1 MVRMAVRRLTVP
13 SGAGPRLDAFLTK
26 AVPGFSKVQV
36 QRLLADGKVKV
47 NGKKAKPMRR
57 IVGGEEVE
65 LELPEL
71 QKAPESP
78 EGPKLPALYEDEKWL
93 VIDKP
98 SGLTVEPEADQP
110 SVVGLAAAQYGGFS
124 VGGVAQPGIAHRLD
138 KDTTGCLILSK
149 TDVALAELKQAFE
162 DKRIGKTYLAL
173 LWGVPPE
180 TGALDQPY
188 GRHPEDRR
196 RYTTRFSSARRARLS
211 WKRLEQFG
219 EEAALVEINLDTGR
233 THQIRAQFADLGHP
247 VLGDWLYGTAPAKA
261 AGFGRFALH
270 AARLTLEGL
279 TRRTLTLESPLP
291 DDFKNAVAALR
302 ARSSTPLGMNGDPFR
317 SE

>member
-1 MVRMAVRRLTVP
+1 MPA
-13 SGAGPRLDAFLTK
+13 GAGPRLDAFLTK

-65 LELPEL
+65 LDLPEA
-71 QKAPESP
+71 QKAAAAPG
-78 EGPKLPALYEDEKWL
+78 GPKLRALYEDAKWL

-98 SGLTVEPEADQP
+98 SGLVVEPERDQP
-110 SVVGLAAAQYGGFS
+110 SVVGLAAAQFGGFN
-124 VGGVAQPGIAHRLD
+124 VGGIAQPGVAHRLD
-138 KDTTGCLILSK
+138 KDTTGCLLLSK
-149 TDVALAELKQAFE
+149 TDDALGELKQAFE
-162 DKRIGKTYLAL
+162 DKRVGKTYLAL
-173 LWGVPPE
+173 VWGAPPE
-180 TGALDQPY
+180 TGKLDQPY
-188 GRHPEDRR
+188 GRHPEDPR
-196 RYTTRFSSARRARLS
+196 RYTTRFDSARRARLS

-247 VLGDWLYGTAPAKA
+247 VLGDWLYGTAAAKA

-270 AARLTLEGL
+270 AVRLSLEGL
-279 TRRTLTLESPLP
+279 TKKPLTLEAPMP
-291 DDFKNAVAALR
+291 EDFRSALTALR
-302 ARSSTPLGMNGDPFR
+302 AKSGRS
-317 SE
+317 

>member
-13 SGAGPRLDAFLTK
+13 SGAGPRLDAFLTR

-71 QKAPESP
+71 QKAPKSP
-78 EGPKLPALYEDEKWL
+78 DGPRLPALYEDAKWL

-110 SVVGLAAAQYGGFS
+110 SVVGLAAAQYGGFD
-124 VGGVAQPGIAHRLD
+124 VGGIAQPGIAHRLD

-149 TDVALAELKQAFE
+149 TDLALAELKQAFE
-162 DKRIGKTYLAL
+162 EKRIGKTYWAL
-173 LWGVPPE
+173 VWGAPPE
-180 TGALDQPY
+180 TGSLDQPY
-188 GRHPEDRR
+188 GRHPEDPR
-196 RYTTRFSSARRARLS
+196 RYTTRFPSARRARLS
-211 WKRLEQFG
+211 WKRLEQFAA
-219 EEAALVEINLDTGR
+219 EAALIEINLDTGR
-233 THQIRAQFADLGHP
+233 THQIRAQLADLGHP
-247 VLGDWLYGTAPAKA
+247 VLGDWLYGTAAAKA

-279 TRRTLTLESPLP
+279 TKRTITLESPLP
-291 DDFKNAVAALR
+291 EDFKTALEALR
-302 ARSSTPLGMNGDPFR
+302 ARSI
-317 SE
+317 

>member
-1 MVRMAVRRLTVP
+1 MAVRRLTVP
-13 SGAGPRLDAFLTK
+13 AGAGPRLDAFLTK

-65 LELPEL
+65 LDLPEA
-71 QKAPESP
+71 QKAPAAP
-78 EGPKLPALYEDEKWL
+78 GGPKLRALYEDAKWL

-98 SGLTVEPEADQP
+98 SGLVVEPARDQP
-110 SVVGLAAAQYGGFS
+110 SVVGLAAAQFGGFNV
-124 VGGVAQPGIAHRLD
+124 VGIAQPGVAHRLD
-138 KDTTGCLILSK
+138 KDTTGCLLLSK
-149 TDVALAELKQAFE
+149 TDDALGELKQAFE
-162 DKRIGKTYLAL
+162 DKRVGKTYLAL
-173 LWGVPPE
+173 VWGAPPE
-180 TGALDQPY
+180 TGKLDQPY
-188 GRHPEDRR
+188 GRHPEDPR
-196 RYTTRFSSARRARLS
+196 RYTTRFDSARRARLS

-247 VLGDWLYGTAPAKA
+247 VLGDWLYGTAAAKA

-270 AARLTLEGL
+270 AVRLSLEGL
-279 TRRTLTLESPLP
+279 TKKPLTLEAPMP
-291 DDFKNAVAALR
+291 EDFRSALTALR
-302 ARSSTPLGMNGDPFR
+302 AKSGRS
-317 SE
+317 

>member
-1 MVRMAVRRLTVP
+1 MPA
-13 SGAGPRLDAFLTK
+13 GAGPRLDAFITK
-26 AVPGFSKVQV
+26 AIPGFSKVQV

-65 LELPEL
+65 LDLPDL
-71 QKAPESP
+71 QKAPAAP
-78 EGPKLPALYEDEKWL
+78 ADGPKLPALYEDAKWL

-98 SGLTVEPEADQP
+98 SGLVVEPEKNQT
-110 SVVGLAAAQYGGFS
+110 SVVALAAAQYGGFD

-162 DKRIGKTYLAL
+162 EKRIGKTYLAL
-173 LWGVPPE
+173 VWGAPPE
-180 TGALDQPY
+180 SGSLDQPY
-188 GRHPEDRR
+188 GRHPEDPR
-196 RYTTRFSSARRARLS
+196 RYTTRFPSARRARLS
-211 WKRLEQFG
+211 WKKVEQFG

-247 VLGDWLYGTAPAKA
+247 VLGDWLYGTAAAKA

-279 TRRTLTLESPLP
+279 TKRPLTLE
-291 DDFKNAVAALR
+291 AALPEDFSKALEVLR
-302 ARSSTPLGMNGDPFR
+302 AKAS
-317 SE
+317 

>member
-1 MVRMAVRRLTVP
+1 MAVRRLTVP
-13 SGAGPRLDAFLTK
+13 AGAGPRLDAFLTK
-26 AVPGFSKVQV
+26 AVPGFTKVQV

-65 LELPEL
+65 LELPEVR
-71 QKAPESP
+71 QAPAAP
-78 EGPKLPALYEDEKWL
+78 GGPKLRALYEDAKWL

-98 SGLTVEPEADQP
+98 SGLVVEPERAQP
-110 SVVGLAAAQYGGFS
+110 SVVGLAAAQFGGFD
-124 VGGVAQPGIAHRLD
+124 VGGVAQPGVAHRLD
-138 KDTTGCLILSK
+138 KDTTGCLLLSK
-149 TDVALAELKQAFE
+149 TDAALGELKQAFE
-162 DKRIGKTYLAL
+162 DKRVGKTYLAL
-173 LWGVPPE
+173 VWGVPPE
-180 TGALDQPY
+180 SGKLDQPY
-188 GRHPEDRR
+188 GRHPEDPR
-196 RYTTRFSSARRARLS
+196 RYTTRFESARRARLS

-270 AARLTLEGL
+270 AARLSLEGL
-279 TRRTLTLESPLP
+279 TKRPLTLEAPLP
-291 DDFKNAVAALR
+291 EDFRSALEALR
-302 ARSSTPLGMNGDPFR
+302 AKSGRS
-317 SE
+317 

>member
-1 MVRMAVRRLTVP
+1 MAVRRLTVP
-13 SGAGPRLDAFLTK
+13 SGAGPRLDAFLVK

-36 QRLLADGKVKV
+36 MRLLADGKVKV
-47 NGKKAKPMRR
+47 NGKKAKPLRR
-57 IVGGEEVE
+57 IVGGEELE
-65 LELPEL
+65 LDLPEL
-71 QKAPESP
+71 QKAPASP
-78 EGPKLPALYEDEKWL
+78 AGPKLRALYEDPKWL

-110 SVVGLAAAQYGGFS
+110 SVVGLAAAQFGGFD
-124 VGGVAQPGIAHRLD
+124 VGGVAQPGVAHRLD

-149 TDVALAELKQAFE
+149 TDVALGELRQAFE
-162 DKRIGKTYLAL
+162 DKRITKTYLAL
-173 LWGVPPE
+173 VWGTPPE
-180 TGALDQPY
+180 TGTLDQPY
-188 GRHPEDRR
+188 GRHPEDPR
-196 RYTTRFSSARRARLS
+196 RYTTRFNSARRARLS

-247 VLGDWLYGTAPAKA
+247 VLGDWLYGTAAAKA

-279 TRRTLTLESPLP
+279 TKRTLTLEAPLP
-291 DDFKNAVAALR
+291 DDFRSAVEALR
-302 ARSSTPLGMNGDPFR
+302 AKSGRS
-317 SE
+317 